1 MKTLNVCIMGT
12 VITVDVEDLGGAIK
26 ILRIYKCGIIETSG
40 EIGGALKKA
49 IADALVVSYPA
60 LFQVR

>member
-26 ILRIYKCGIIETSG
+26 ILRIINAE
-40 EIGGALKKA
+40 L
-49 IADALVVSYPA
+49 
-60 LFQVR
+60 